1 MKGSVLA
8 RRIAV
13 AAGILIALPAAG
25 ILALGLRPFEPDG
38 PPPGVVSNTPGDG
51 GLRRPFP
58 KMAVRPGNEVTPE
71 RVALGR
77 LLYFD
82 PVLSGANDVSCATC
96 HHPDLGLTDGRGL
109 SMGKGGKGL
118 GPEREGGTAIRRG
131 APTVWNAAFNA
142 RQFWDGRAKDL
153 EDQARFPIT
162 SQDEMDQD
170 PDELVRELR
179 KIPEYV
185 RLFDAAYGGKE
196 GSAVTFENVTGAV
209 ADFERTL
216 VSDASPFDR
225 YRLGDATALGPAERR
240 GLVLF
245 RSLKTRCF
253 ECHGFPTL
261 ANPDFKVIGVP
272 DLPGQK
278 EDRGRAEAGGGPAYE
293 RAFKVPTLRNVALT
307 APYMHNGRFKTL
319 AEVLSFYSK
328 GGGKGEGLELANLD
342 DKIRVFPLST
352 AEQQDLIAF
361 LNALTDETRGPEI
374 PERVPSGLP
383 VVARRDA
390 PTGRTSVAARP
401 ARPPAAPASSAPRT
415 LAVKSGGSIQEAVD
429 AALPGD
435 TIEVEPGTYRQ
446 SVLVDVDRITLRG
459 LVKGGERAVLD
470 GEGTRTDAVI
480 ASGHGFTIEGFAL
493 RDYTSNGITVHGA
506 TGVVFRDLVVDRTG
520 LYGVY
525 PVECKDV
532 LVERVVVTGA
542 RDAAIYVGQSADIVV
557 RKSEVHD
564 NVTGIEIENSTNAL
578 VEDNDAHHNT
588 GGILVFLLPNNPSK
602 VGHDTRVLRNRVIA
616 NNHPNFGDPTAIVS
630 KVPAGTGIFIM
641 GADRTEVAGN
651 EIRGNDSVGVA
662 LISLAMA
669 FPPGATFDVGPIPED
684 NRIHDNV
691 LADNG
696 RHPAPAV
703 KEIAGRGVDLLW
715 DGSGWTNTWRQ
726 PGATRFP
733 MFLPDQNWPGLVR
746 RAWSRLVSGLA
757 RVFA

>member
-1 MKGSVLA
+1 MKVWARAPRIVVLA
-8 RRIAV
+8 GVVVAFPTAAV
-13 AAGILIALPAAG
+13 
-25 ILALGLRPFEPDG
+25 LALGLWPFEADG
-38 PPPGVVSNTPGDG
+38 PPPGVVSNSPGDG

-58 KMAVRPGNEVTPE
+58 KMAIRPGHEVTAE

-82 PVLSGANDVSCATC
+82 PVLSGGNDLSCATC

-118 GPEREGGTAIRRG
+118 GPERAGGTQVRRG
-131 APTVWNAAFNA
+131 APTVWNAAFNH
-142 RQFWDGRAKDL
+142 RQFWDGRAEDL

-162 SQDEMDQD
+162 SAEEMAQD
-170 PDELVRELR
+170 PDELVRELQA
-179 KIPEYV
+179 IPEYV
-185 RLFDAAYGGKE
+185 RLFDAAYGGKG
-196 GSAVTFENVTGAV
+196 GSAVTFANVTGAV
-209 ADFERTL
+209 AAFERTL

-319 AEVLSFYSK
+319 AEVLAFYAK
-328 GGGKGEGLELANLD
+328 GGGKGEGLDLANLD
-342 DKIRVFPLST
+342 DKIRVFSLST

-361 LNALTDETRGPEI
+361 LGALTDETRRPEI
-374 PERVPSGLP
+374 PARVPSGLP
-383 VVARRDA
+383 VVAPRDVPAGRIATGA
-390 PTGRTSVAARP
+390 PAPPVP
-401 ARPPAAPASSAPRT
+401 APPASEAPRT
-415 LAVKSGGSIQEAVD
+415 LVVRSGGSIQDAVD
-429 AALPGD
+429 RAHPGD
-435 TIEVEPGTYRQ
+435 TVEVEPGTYRQ
-446 SVLVDVDRITLRG
+446 SVLVDMDRITLRG
-459 LVKGGERAVLD
+459 LLRDGERAVLD
-470 GEGTRTDAVI
+470 GEGTLTDAVI

-493 RDYTSNGITVHGA
+493 RDYTSNGITVQGA

-525 PVECKDV
+525 PVECKGV

-542 RDAAIYVGQSADIVV
+542 KDAAIYVGQSADIVV
-557 RKSEVHD
+557 RQSEVHD

-578 VEDNDAHHNT
+578 VEDNHAHHNT
-588 GGILVFLLPNNPSK
+588 AGILVFLLPNNPSK
-602 VGHDTRVLRNRVIA
+602 VGHDTRVVRNRVVA

-641 GADRTEVAGN
+641 AADRTEVTGN
-651 EIRGNDSVGVA
+651 EIRGNDSVGIAVV
-662 LISLAMA
+662 SLAIA
-669 FPPGATFDVGPIPED
+669 FPPGASFDVGPIPEE

-691 LADNG
+691 LAENG

-715 DGSGWTNTWRQ
+715 DGSGWTNAWHQ

-733 MFLPDQNWPGLVR
+733 MFLPDRSWPDVFR
-746 RAWSRLVSGLA
+746 KAWSRAISGMA
-757 RVFA
+757 RLLG